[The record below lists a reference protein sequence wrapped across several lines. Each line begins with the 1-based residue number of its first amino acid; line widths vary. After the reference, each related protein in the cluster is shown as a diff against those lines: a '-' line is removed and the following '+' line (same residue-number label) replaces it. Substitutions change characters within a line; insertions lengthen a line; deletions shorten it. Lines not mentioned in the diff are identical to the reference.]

1 VSLETSATKVRK
13 LRVRSAKSRVQSGR
27 HHPVRMEDLV
37 LGMYVAEP
45 DGIWTAIGTVTEER
59 IARRR
64 RVARPTTGRRG

>member
-1 VSLETSATKVRK
+1 
-13 LRVRSAKSRVQSGR
+13 
-27 HHPVRMEDLV
+27 MEDLV